1 MARRRGK
8 GAVQELRAADYP
20 PPYRSSDAIG
30 GFTDP
35 ADERID
41 VGVLIVGAGP
51 AGLACAIR
59 LGQLLEQ
66 RPDLAEQL
74 GEVPVAIVD
83 KGKAPGSHLLSGA
96 VMNPRSLRRLLSS
109 ELSLA
114 DFPNYG
120 EVQDESVYFMTR
132 KLALPI
138 PPPPVMKNHGNVIV
152 SVAQLGRWLAEQA
165 EQAGAMILPETAAD
179 RLIVSGEAVRGIRT
193 GDKGRGR
200 EGQQLGNFEPGN
212 DIAARVTVLAE
223 GTQGF
228 LTEAAVNRFGLASAH
243 PQQWELGVKE
253 VWKVARPLPGIV
265 HTMGWPLRPQ
275 AKFREFGGSWLY
287 PMGDDLI
294 SLGFV
299 VGLDY
304 RDVELSAHDLLQEF
318 KTHPKIRRI
327 LEGGERVAWGAKT
340 IPSGGYLALPTR
352 LYAPGVVLCG
362 DGAGLVNVPRLKG
375 IHYAIESGRLAAE
388 AIVASF
394 DRGQA
399 PRKALA
405 SYDTAVRS
413 GFIGKDLREVRNMRQ
428 VFAKGMYV
436 GGALASAMIA
446 SKGNFPPKDIP
457 THADADAP
465 LLRTNRAASYPVP
478 DGKLTFDKLS
488 SVFASGNRTRDDQP
502 NHIRI
507 EEVVPRDLA
516 ELWVRLCPAQVY
528 EIGEE
533 RGDGQ
538 VQVLLAPS
546 NCVQCGAITAKGGR
560 LTPPEGGS
568 GPEYQ
573 LT

>member
-8 GAVQELRAADYP
+8 GAVEELRAADYP

-96 VMNPRSLRRLLSS
+96 VMNPRSLRRLLGS

-299 VGLDY
+299 VGLD
-304 RDVELSAHDLLQEF
+304 
-318 KTHPKIRRI
+318 
-327 LEGGERVAWGAKT
+327 
-340 IPSGGYLALPTR
+340 
-352 LYAPGVVLCG
+352 
-362 DGAGLVNVPRLKG
+362 
-375 IHYAIESGRLAAE
+375 
-388 AIVASF
+388 
-394 DRGQA
+394 
-399 PRKALA
+399 
-405 SYDTAVRS
+405 
-413 GFIGKDLREVRNMRQ
+413 
-428 VFAKGMYV
+428 
-436 GGALASAMIA
+436 
-446 SKGNFPPKDIP
+446 
-457 THADADAP
+457 
-465 LLRTNRAASYPVP
+465 
-478 DGKLTFDKLS
+478 
-488 SVFASGNRTRDDQP
+488 
-502 NHIRI
+502 
-507 EEVVPRDLA
+507 
-516 ELWVRLCPAQVY
+516 
-528 EIGEE
+528 
-533 RGDGQ
+533 
-538 VQVLLAPS
+538 
-546 NCVQCGAITAKGGR
+546 
-560 LTPPEGGS
+560 
-568 GPEYQ
+568 
-573 LT
+573 